1 MAAQRPAGAS
11 LVELIDSS
19 RLTPRF
25 WNATV
30 VVMLAAMLEFF
41 DFFLVGFVLAI
52 VVKPWH
58 LTFGESSIVLFSAG
72 IGAIAGSFLWGWLA
86 DRFGRK
92 PAILL
97 GIVVF
102 AGGTGLQALTPEGWW
117 WLLAILRLLVGA
129 GVGGLASVWT
139 PLIIEFTPTRH
150 RTVLGGLSAACIPLG
165 TLLGSLLAAT
175 LTGVIGWRGLFA
187 VGAIPGLL
195 AIWAYFALPES
206 PRWLIVRGRPEQA
219 RTEVSRI
226 FGHTPAEV
234 AGAVAELPS
243 RGHDRV
249 SYAALARY
257 PKSFWFTV
265 IAWFGLTTMIYGVT
279 LWGPTL
285 LTLMLRI
292 TPAHAAFL
300 FIFVTIGGFG
310 GRLLFSF
317 LPRYIGRRGCGM
329 LMGLGAGVFYVLT
342 AVFHDALLGGV
353 SLFWLGL
360 IAAEVFSDGGF
371 SNLAPYTPEAFPAP
385 LRGHAMGLAE
395 VVNGMGKIVGPI
407 GLGLIAGASNVV
419 NPEATVGAITPGF
432 LYIAAFGFV
441 VFLTFLFINVETRG
455 RSLEALE
462 TDLLAQERP
471 AGAARRVEVE

>member
-1 MAAQRPAGAS
+1 MGDQRRAGTS

-30 VVMLAAMLEFF
+30 VVMLVAMLEFF

-58 LTFGESSIVLFSAG
+58 LTFGESTVVLFSAG
-72 IGAIAGSFLWGWLA
+72 VGAIVGSFLWGWIA
-86 DRFGRK
+86 DRSGRK

-117 WLLAILRLLVGA
+117 WFLALLRLLVGA

-150 RTVLGGLSAACIPLG
+150 RTVFGSLSAACIPLG
-165 TLLGSLLAAT
+165 TLLGSLMAAT
-175 LTGVIGWRGLFA
+175 LTGAIGWRGLFA
-187 VGAIPGLL
+187 VGAIPGLI

-206 PRWLIVRGRPEQA
+206 PRWLIVKGKPEQA
-219 RTEVSRI
+219 RAEVSRM
-226 FGHTPAEV
+226 FGYSRAEV
-234 AGAVAELPS
+234 AGAAAEVPS
-243 RGHDRV
+243 QGHDRV
-249 SYAALARY
+249 SYAALTRY

-265 IAWFGLTTMIYGVT
+265 IAWFGATTAIYGVT

-285 LTLMLRI
+285 LTLLLKI

-317 LPRYIGRRGCGM
+317 LPTYIGRRGCGM
-329 LMGLGAGVFYVLT
+329 LMGLGGGVFYVLT
-342 AVFHDALLGGV
+342 AVLHNAFLGGV

-360 IAAEVFSDGGF
+360 IAAYVFSDGGF
-371 SNLAPYTPEAFPAP
+371 ANLAPYTPEAFPAP

-395 VVNGMGKIVGPI
+395 VVNGAGKIVGPI

-419 NPEATVGAITPGF
+419 SPAATVGAITPGF

-441 VFLTFLFINVETRG
+441 VFLTFVFINVETRG

-462 TDLLAQERP
+462 TDLLAQQGS
-471 AGAARRVEVE
+471 AGAVSRVEVE